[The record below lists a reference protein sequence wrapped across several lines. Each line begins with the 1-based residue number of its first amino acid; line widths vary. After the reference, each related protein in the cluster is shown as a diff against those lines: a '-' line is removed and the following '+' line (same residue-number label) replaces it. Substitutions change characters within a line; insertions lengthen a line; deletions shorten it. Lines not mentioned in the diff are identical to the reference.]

1 MLINELVTKLT
12 FKQDNGLAA
21 YERSLQGAKKSSKS
35 AAEAI
40 ERNMTGAAA
49 TIHKMLKFNVQVKTN
64 RAHMQVKALE
74 AAFGGLKSIAMAG
87 FGIAGLGAA
96 GAGAVGKQI
105 LDVGKNY
112 ERLQAALT
120 TATGSEAK
128 GAQAFKE
135 IELFAKKTPYD
146 LNQVAEAFI
155 KLKNMGLDPSQA
167 ALTSYGNTAGAMGKD
182 LNQMIEAVADAATG
196 EFERLKE
203 FGIKSKQQGDNVT
216 FTFRG
221 VNTTVKKDA
230 KEIQKYLLDLGNT
243 QFAGGM
249 DRQSK
254 TIGGMTSTL
263 SDNFQALGRAIWTG
277 GFGDAAKSVVKW
289 LTEFTDKIQPI
300 VEKQVPIF
308 MKDMQ
313 KLSINVLPKVVP
325 LLEGMVSALV
335 GMGTAYGVMQG
346 MALAKW
352 FGSMIMAWRAMDGA
366 MKAAAI
372 SGAIANLT
380 IAWIPMLIAAAVA
393 AVAWF
398 GWQVYKYIT
407 QGTDSLT
414 WMNENFKWVADSIMF
429 VGELIKTWWPIIEYT
444 AKVIAGVLILAFQG
458 LWTMIQ
464 FNWDTIVK
472 PVFDHFVQSLTD
484 IWNWIQS
491 VTTGSSDWNAG
502 IAVLWEN
509 WKGFLEWLK
518 PALDAVSN
526 IVNTIG
532 SAMSSW
538 GNALAGLTGGG
549 GGDPSAAGTGL
560 PEGFSKNGK
569 MANNLV
575 AMSHQIKTLR
585 KNGGDCL
592 QVVYRIQQAA
602 LNGTSKITALHAA
615 DAAQQMAGDKRFREI
630 KVTKAML
637 SDPNYKAMLHGAQV
651 FYNRSAGFSPLSGH
665 AESWDMSGAGS
676 ANFGTGA
683 VPLSRRSEHNLQ
695 NARVFIPVNSGGA
708 PVINNTININ
718 GSNATPQRIQTA
730 VTNGTGQALNKAGKQ
745 TRKVVTPTTVVLG

>member
-12 FKQDNGLAA
+12 FKQDNGLLA
-21 YERSLQGAKKSSKS
+21 YERSLENAKKSSKT

-40 ERNMTGAAA
+40 ERNMKGAAA
-49 TIHKMLKFNVQVKTN
+49 TIHKMLKFNVDVKTN
-64 RAHMQVKALE
+64 KAQMQLKALE
-74 AAFGGLKSIAMAG
+74 TAFSGLKNIAMAG
-87 FGIAGLGAA
+87 FGVAGLGAM
-96 GAGAVGKQI
+96 GAGVVGKQVM
-105 LDVGKNY
+105 DVGKNY

-120 TATGSEAK
+120 TATGSEAN
-128 GAQAFKE
+128 GAKAFKE

-182 LNQMIEAVADAATG
+182 LNMMIEAVADAATG

-203 FGIKSKQQGDNVT
+203 FGIKSKQQGDKVT
-216 FTFRG
+216 FTFKG

-230 KEIQKYLLDLGNT
+230 KEIQKYLMDIGNV

-289 LTEFTDKIQPI
+289 LTDFTDKIQPI

-308 MKDMQ
+308 IKDMK
-313 KLSINVLPKVVP
+313 KLSIDVLPKVVP

-346 MALAKW
+346 MALVKW
-352 FGSMIMAWRAMDGA
+352 LGDMALMWRAMDGA

-380 IAWIPMLIAAAVA
+380 IGWMPFLIAAVVG

-458 LWTMIQ
+458 LWEIIKFGWEKMI
-464 FNWDTIVK
+464 K
-472 PVFDHFVQSLTD
+472 PVFDGFIQSLTD

-491 VTTGSSDWNAG
+491 VTTGSQDWLNGVAW
-502 IAVLWEN
+502 LSEE
-509 WKGFLEWLK
+509 WKKFLDWLK
-518 PALDAVSN
+518 PALDMVSN
-526 IVNTIG
+526 TINSIG
-532 SAMSSW
+532 NAMGSW
-538 GNALAGLTGGG
+538 GNALAGMTGGG
-549 GGDPSAAGTGL
+549 GSESGGTSAPGSLAGINKNSRMATDL
-560 PEGFSKNGK
+560 VKFSHS
-569 MANNLV
+569 V
-575 AMSHQIKTLR
+575 TTL
-585 KNGGDCL
+585 KGQCL
-592 QVVYRIQQAA
+592 KAVWQVQQAA
-602 LNGTSKITALHAA
+602 LKGTSKITAYHAA
-615 DAAQQMAGDKRFREI
+615 DAAQQMATDKRFKEI

-637 SDPNYKAMLHGAQV
+637 SDPQFKAMLHGAQV
-651 FYNRSAGFSPLSGH
+651 FYDRSAGFSTVSGH
-665 AESWDMSGAGS
+665 AESWDMSGKGS
-676 ANFGTGA
+676 ANFGRGA
-683 VPLSRRSEHNLQ
+683 VPLSMRSERNLQ
-695 NARVFIPVNSGGA
+695 HARVFIPVSNGSA
-708 PVINNTININ
+708 PVVNNTINVN
-718 GSNATPQRIQTA
+718 GSSATPGQIKKA
-730 VTNGTGQALNKAGKQ
+730 VTDGTGKALNKANQQNKKIVPAGAK
-745 TRKVVTPTTVVLG
+745 

>member
-21 YERSLQGAKKSSKS
+21 YERSLKSAKKSSKT
-35 AAEAI
+35 AADAI

-64 RAHMQVKALE
+64 KAQMQVKALE
-74 AAFGGLKSIAMAG
+74 NAFAGLKNIAAAG

-96 GAGAVGKQI
+96 GAGLVGKQV

-230 KEIQKYLLDLGNT
+230 KAIQKYLLDLGNT

-289 LTEFTDKIQPI
+289 LTDLTDKIQPI

-308 MKDMQ
+308 IKDMR
-313 KLSINVLPKVVP
+313 KLSIDILPKLVP
-325 LLEGMVSALV
+325 VLEGITAGLV
-335 GMGTAYGVMQG
+335 GMGAAYAYLKVIAVIDFMTK
-346 MALAKW
+346 LVV
-352 FGSMIMAWRAMDGA
+352 AWRAMDVA

-372 SGAIANLT
+372 SGALANAT
-380 IAWIPMLIAAAVA
+380 IMFIPMLIGAAVA
-393 AVAWF
+393 AVVWF

-414 WMNENFKWVADSIMF
+414 WMNENFKWLSDAIMLT
-429 VGELIKTWWPIIEYT
+429 GEIFKTWWPIIEYT
-444 AKVIAGVLILAFQG
+444 AKVIIGALMLAFQG
-458 LWTMIQ
+458 FFIAVQ
-464 FNWDTIVK
+464 YGYDTYFK
-472 PVFDHFVQSLTD
+472 PVFDFIGKSL
-484 IWNWIQS
+484 NWVWDKIKS
-491 VTTGSSDWNAG
+491 ITVESDNWNAG
-502 IAVLWEN
+502 VAILWES
-509 WKGFLEWLK
+509 WKGFLNWLQPVLK
-518 PALDAVSN
+518 WVSDT
-526 IVNTIG
+526 VGGIG
-532 SAMSSW
+532 NSMASW
-538 GNALAGLTGGG
+538 GNALAGMTGGG
-549 GGDPSAAGTGL
+549 GGDVGAAGTGL

-569 MANNLV
+569 LSNNLV

-592 QVVYRIQQAA
+592 NVVYRIQQAA
-602 LNGTSKITALHAA
+602 LNGTSRITAYHAA
-615 DAAQQMAGDKRFREI
+615 DAADQMAGDKRFKEI
-630 KVTKAML
+630 RVTKEML
-637 SDPNYKAMLHGAQV
+637 SDPRYKAMLHGAQV
-651 FYNRSAGFSPLSGH
+651 FYNRSAGFSAKSGH
-665 AESWDMSGAGS
+665 AESWDMSGAG
-676 ANFGTGA
+676 AAYFGKGA
-683 VPLSRRSEHNLQ
+683 VPLSSRSAHNLN
-695 NARVFIPVNSGGA
+695 NARVFIPVNQASA

-718 GSNATPQRIQTA
+718 GSNATPQRIQNA
-730 VTNGTGQALNKAGKQ
+730 VTNGTGKALTKAKQ
-745 TRKVVTPTTVVLG
+745 QNRTPTNVGAVLG

>member
-21 YERSLQGAKKSSKS
+21 YERSLQGAKRSSKS

-230 KEIQKYLLDLGNT
+230 KAIQKYLLDLGNT

-289 LTEFTDKIQPI
+289 LTDFTEKIQPI
-300 VEKQVPIF
+300 VEKQVPVFIR
-308 MKDMQ
+308 DMR
-313 KLSINVLPKVVP
+313 KLSIDILPKLVP
-325 LLEGMVSALV
+325 VLEGITAGLV
-335 GMGTAYGVMQG
+335 GMGTAYAYLKILSLVSWMSN
-346 MALAKW
+346 L
-352 FGSMIMAWRAMDGA
+352 IVAWRAMDVA

-380 IAWIPMLIAAAVA
+380 IAWLPMLIAAAVA

-414 WMNENFKWVADSIMF
+414 WMNENFKWLADIIMF
-429 VGELIKTWWPIIEYT
+429 VGEMNKVLWPILIYT
-444 AKVIAGVLILAFQG
+444 AQVVAGVLMLAFQG
-458 LWTMIQ
+458 LWTLIQ
-464 FNWDTIVK
+464 FGWDTILK
-472 PVFDHFVQSLTD
+472 PVFDNFVKSLTD

-526 IVNTIG
+526 IVNTISG
-532 SAMSSW
+532 AMSSW
-538 GNALAGLTGGG
+538 GNALAGMTGGG
-549 GGDPSAAGTGL
+549 GDVGAAGTGL

-569 MANNLV
+569 MSNNLV
-575 AMSHQIKTLR
+575 AMSRQIKTLR

-665 AESWDMSGAGS
+665 AEAWDMSGAGS

-695 NARVFIPVNSGGA
+695 NARVFIPVNQGGA
-708 PVINNTININ
+708 PVVNNTININ
-718 GSNATPQRIQTA
+718 GSNASPQRIQTA

-745 TRKVVTPTTVVLG
+745 TRKVVTPITVVLG